1 MDPTLAARALSAATE
16 ITSTALSG
24 DDPGAVLDTV
34 VARAAELAD
43 ADLGLAMVST
53 DDGRVVVEAAHYAT
67 AHPTRDGN
75 GRPGTGTP
83 TTAAG
88 LGARH
93 APEGAERTG
102 EPRATLG
109 DPTGS
114 TAPAGDARL
123 SDSDRPSASLDSD
136 TRASSAA
143 GDGARLSGGPDS
155 GTNAGSAAGDGARP
169 SSGPDSGT
177 PDPGTRA
184 SSADG
189 DGAQPSGGPDSGTN
203 AGSVAA
209 GDGTQPF
216 AAPEST
222 SLSGTP
228 SAGESLRGLTLP
240 ADSAAGQVARG
251 GEPVSSEDFTV
262 DPRTAPFV
270 PVELH
275 GYGPFAAAPFGS
287 GGRVL
292 GSLTVY
298 RKRGREPFSAGTVE
312 MLVAFAAQAGVVL
325 ALAEGA
331 NARHRVALY
340 EERERIAREL
350 HDVIVQR
357 LYGAGM
363 QLDRVRRNMRKRFA
377 QADGARLSD
386 AIDQLDQTIE
396 EIRGTVRALRS
407 PEPRHDTGTPTD
419 LAESARGEVRIA
431 GELLGYPPT
440 LELSGEFADIP
451 AERADHIRAA
461 LREALS
467 NVVRHSGASETRVT
481 LTRDSGGVK
490 LRVRDNGSGVPQ
502 GVATRGLR
510 HLAERAD
517 AAGGKFFLNSSP
529 SLGTLVAFDLP
540 LD

>member
-43 ADLGLAMVST
+43 ADLGLAMVSAE
-53 DDGRVVVEAAHYAT
+53 DGRVVVEAAHYAT
-67 AHPTRDGN
+67 AHPAEPTGPKAESSPSDDRDPAPGEQA
-75 GRPGTGTP
+75 GPLVDWSADARPASADARVGGQAR
-83 TTAAG
+83 AAEER
-88 LGARH
+88 ASEPH
-93 APEGAERTG
+93 AS
-102 EPRATLG
+102 LG
-109 DPTGS
+109 DPAAASGAS
-114 TAPAGDARL
+114 TA
-123 SDSDRPSASLDSD
+123 
-136 TRASSAA
+136 
-143 GDGARLSGGPDS
+143 GAVSG
-155 GTNAGSAAGDGARP
+155 
-169 SSGPDSGT
+169 
-177 PDPGTRA
+177 
-184 SSADG
+184 
-189 DGAQPSGGPDSGTN
+189 
-203 AGSVAA
+203 V
-209 GDGTQPF
+209 
-216 AAPEST
+216 
-222 SLSGTP
+222 
-228 SAGESLRGLTLP
+228 SAGEALRGLAFS
-240 ADSAAGQVARG
+240 ADSAAGRVARG
-251 GEPVSSEDFTV
+251 GEPIASADFTV
-262 DPRTAPFV
+262 DPRTAPYV
-270 PVELH
+270 PAELQ

-292 GSLTVY
+292 GALTVY
-298 RKRGREPFSAGTVE
+298 RKHGREPFSAGTVE

-451 AERADHIRAA
+451 AESADHIRAA

-540 LD
+540 LA

>member
-1 MDPTLAARALSAATE
+1 MAS
-16 ITSTALSG
+16 
-24 DDPGAVLDTV
+24 
-34 VARAAELAD
+34 
-43 ADLGLAMVST
+43 
-53 DDGRVVVEAAHYAT
+53 
-67 AHPTRDGN
+67 
-75 GRPGTGTP
+75 
-83 TTAAG
+83 
-88 LGARH
+88 
-93 APEGAERTG
+93 
-102 EPRATLG
+102 
-109 DPTGS
+109 
-114 TAPAGDARL
+114 
-123 SDSDRPSASLDSD
+123 PSASGLAHGALGTERAAGQAGGGPGTTASADSSGSIG
-136 TRASSAA
+136 RANGVGRGPGAAAA
-143 GDGARLSGGPDS
+143 GD
-155 GTNAGSAAGDGARP
+155 
-169 SSGPDSGT
+169 
-177 PDPGTRA
+177 
-184 SSADG
+184 
-189 DGAQPSGGPDSGTN
+189 
-203 AGSVAA
+203 
-209 GDGTQPF
+209 
-216 AAPEST
+216 
-222 SLSGTP
+222 
-228 SAGESLRGLTLP
+228 SLRGLALP

-262 DPRTAPFV
+262 DPRTAPYV
-270 PVELH
+270 PAELH

-407 PEPRHDTGTPTD
+407 PEPRHDTGTATD

-481 LTRDSGGVK
+481 LTRDSRGVK

>member
-43 ADLGLAMVST
+43 ADLGLAMVSA

-67 AHPTRDGN
+67 AHPSAHPTAGS
-75 GRPGTGTP
+75 GSGGLGTGGQEVGTRTADPAASHGERSASASTP
-83 TTAAG
+83 QADTGAASIAG
-88 LGARH
+88 QGADR
-93 APEGAERTG
+93 AGTRGAGPVVSQGTDASVG
-102 EPRATLG
+102 QGA
-109 DPTGS
+109 D
-114 TAPAGDARL
+114 APAGRSAGPAVSRGADA
-123 SDSDRPSASLDSD
+123 
-136 TRASSAA
+136 
-143 GDGARLSGGPDS
+143 
-155 GTNAGSAAGDGARP
+155 
-169 SSGPDSGT
+169 
-177 PDPGTRA
+177 
-184 SSADG
+184 
-189 DGAQPSGGPDSGTN
+189 
-203 AGSVAA
+203 
-209 GDGTQPF
+209 
-216 AAPEST
+216 
-222 SLSGTP
+222 
-228 SAGESLRGLTLP
+228 SAGESLRGLALP
-240 ADSAAGQVARG
+240 ADSAAGHVARG
-251 GEPVSSEDFTV
+251 GEPVASDDFTV
-262 DPRTAPFV
+262 DPRTAPYV
-270 PVELH
+270 PAELH

-292 GSLTVY
+292 GALTVY

-481 LTRDSGGVK
+481 LARDSDGVK

>member
-1 MDPTLAARALSAATE
+1 MTVTISGQGLGAALRSELLMDPTLAARALSAATE

-24 DDPGAVLDTV
+24 DDPEGVLETV
-34 VARAAELAD
+34 VARAVELAD
-43 ADLGLAMVST
+43 ADLGLAMVSA
-53 DDGRVVVEAAHYAT
+53 DDGRVVVEAAYGV
-67 AHPTRDGN
+67 DG
-75 GRPGTGTP
+75 
-83 TTAAG
+83 
-88 LGARH
+88 LL
-93 APEGAERTG
+93 AEV
-102 EPRATLG
+102 
-109 DPTGS
+109 PTG
-114 TAPAGDARL
+114 DVER
-123 SDSDRPSASLDSD
+123 
-136 TRASSAA
+136 
-143 GDGARLSGGPDS
+143 GP
-155 GTNAGSAAGDGARP
+155 
-169 SSGPDSGT
+169 
-177 PDPGTRA
+177 
-184 SSADG
+184 
-189 DGAQPSGGPDSGTN
+189 
-203 AGSVAA
+203 V
-209 GDGTQPF
+209 
-216 AAPEST
+216 
-222 SLSGTP
+222 
-228 SAGESLRGLTLP
+228 GELRGLTLET
-240 ADSAAGQVARG
+240 DSAAGRVARG
-251 GEPVSSEDFTV
+251 SEPIAAEDFIV
-262 DPRTAPFV
+262 DPRTAPYV
-270 PVELH
+270 PDELR

-292 GSLTVY
+292 GALTVY
-298 RKRGREPFSAGTVE
+298 RRQGREPFSAGTVE
-312 MLVAFAAQAGVVL
+312 MLAAFAAQAGVVL

-331 NARHRVALY
+331 NARHRVTLY
-340 EERERIAREL
+340 QERERIAREL

-357 LYGAGM
+357 LYGTGM

-407 PEPRHDTGTPTD
+407 PEPRHDPGSPTD

-481 LTRDSGGVK
+481 LTRDAEGVK

-517 AAGGKFFLNSSP
+517 AAGGRFFLNSSP

-540 LD
+540 LE

>member
-1 MDPTLAARALSAATE
+1 MTVTISGLGQGAALRSELLMDPTLAARALSAATE

-24 DDPGAVLDTV
+24 DDPEGVLETV
-34 VARAAELAD
+34 VARAVELAD
-43 ADLGLAMVST
+43 ADLGLAMVSA
-53 DDGRVVVEAAHYAT
+53 DDGRVVVEAAYGV
-67 AHPTRDGN
+67 DG
-75 GRPGTGTP
+75 
-83 TTAAG
+83 
-88 LGARH
+88 LL
-93 APEGAERTG
+93 AEV
-102 EPRATLG
+102 
-109 DPTGS
+109 
-114 TAPAGDARL
+114 PAGDVERG
-123 SDSDRPSASLDSD
+123 PV
-136 TRASSAA
+136 
-143 GDGARLSGGPDS
+143 GD
-155 GTNAGSAAGDGARP
+155 
-169 SSGPDSGT
+169 
-177 PDPGTRA
+177 
-184 SSADG
+184 
-189 DGAQPSGGPDSGTN
+189 
-203 AGSVAA
+203 
-209 GDGTQPF
+209 
-216 AAPEST
+216 
-222 SLSGTP
+222 
-228 SAGESLRGLTLP
+228 LRGLTLET
-240 ADSAAGQVARG
+240 DSAAGRVARG
-251 GEPVSSEDFTV
+251 SEPIAAEDFIV
-262 DPRTAPFV
+262 DPRTAPYV
-270 PVELH
+270 PDELR

-292 GSLTVY
+292 GALTVY
-298 RKRGREPFSAGTVE
+298 RRQGREPFSAGTVE
-312 MLVAFAAQAGVVL
+312 MLAAFAAQAGVVL

-331 NARHRVALY
+331 NARHRVTLY
-340 EERERIAREL
+340 QERERIAREL

-357 LYGAGM
+357 LYGTGM

-407 PEPRHDTGTPTD
+407 PEPRHDPASPTD

-481 LTRDSGGVK
+481 LTRDAEGVK

-517 AAGGKFFLNSSP
+517 AAGGRFFLNSSP

-540 LD
+540 LE

>member
-1 MDPTLAARALSAATE
+1 MIGSSSALGVPPQRRAIMTELMDPTLAARALSAATE

-43 ADLGLAMVST
+43 ADLGLAMVSA

-67 AHPTRDGN
+67 ADEADDTDDGE
-75 GRPGTGTP
+75 
-83 TTAAG
+83 
-88 LGARH
+88 AR
-93 APEGAERTG
+93 
-102 EPRATLG
+102 
-109 DPTGS
+109 
-114 TAPAGDARL
+114 
-123 SDSDRPSASLDSD
+123 
-136 TRASSAA
+136 
-143 GDGARLSGGPDS
+143 
-155 GTNAGSAAGDGARP
+155 
-169 SSGPDSGT
+169 
-177 PDPGTRA
+177 
-184 SSADG
+184 
-189 DGAQPSGGPDSGTN
+189 
-203 AGSVAA
+203 
-209 GDGTQPF
+209 
-216 AAPEST
+216 
-222 SLSGTP
+222 
-228 SAGESLRGLTLP
+228 GESLRGLALP
-240 ADSAAGQVARG
+240 ADSAAGRVARG
-251 GEPVSSEDFTV
+251 GEPVASSDFTV

-270 PVELH
+270 PAELH
-275 GYGPFAAAPFGS
+275 GYGAFAAAPFGS

-292 GSLTVY
+292 GALTVY

-481 LTRDSGGVK
+481 LARDSDGVK

>member
-1 MDPTLAARALSAATE
+1 MTELMDPTLAARALSAATE

-43 ADLGLAMVST
+43 ADLGLAMVSAE
-53 DDGRVVVEAAHYAT
+53 DGRVVVEAAHYAT
-67 AHPTRDGN
+67 AHP
-75 GRPGTGTP
+75 
-83 TTAAG
+83 AA
-88 LGARH
+88 
-93 APEGAERTG
+93 E
-102 EPRATLG
+102 
-109 DPTGS
+109 DPTPPAAEPAGS
-114 TAPAGDARL
+114 TA
-123 SDSDRPSASLDSD
+123 
-136 TRASSAA
+136 
-143 GDGARLSGGPDS
+143 GA
-155 GTNAGSAAGDGARP
+155 
-169 SSGPDSGT
+169 
-177 PDPGTRA
+177 
-184 SSADG
+184 
-189 DGAQPSGGPDSGTN
+189 
-203 AGSVAA
+203 V
-209 GDGTQPF
+209 
-216 AAPEST
+216 
-222 SLSGTP
+222 
-228 SAGESLRGLTLP
+228 SAGEALRGLAFS
-240 ADSAAGQVARG
+240 ADSAAGRVARG
-251 GEPVSSEDFTV
+251 GEPIASADFTV
-262 DPRTAPFV
+262 DPRTAPYV
-270 PVELH
+270 PAELQ

-292 GSLTVY
+292 GALTVY
-298 RKRGREPFSAGTVE
+298 RKHGREPFSAGTVE

-431 GELLGYPPT
+431 GELLGFPPT
-440 LELSGEFADIP
+440 LELSGELADIP
-451 AERADHIRAA
+451 VERADHIRAA

-481 LTRDSGGVK
+481 LHRDANEVR
-490 LRVRDNGSGVPQ
+490 LRVRDNGAGVPQ
-502 GVATRGLR
+502 DVATRGLR
-510 HLAERAD
+510 HLAERAES
-517 AAGGKFFLNSSP
+517 AGGKFYLNSSP

-540 LD
+540 LDDKRAN

>member
-1 MDPTLAARALSAATE
+1 MTELMDPTLAARALSAATE

-43 ADLGLAMVST
+43 ADLGLAMVSA

-67 AHPTRDGN
+67 PHPSEIAAPTSAGASDVDAAPDASEAGSL
-75 GRPGTGTP
+75 GGVGHASEPGASGSDTTTAPGMSPGTSELGA
-83 TTAAG
+83 TAA
-88 LGARH
+88 AV
-93 APEGAERTG
+93 
-102 EPRATLG
+102 
-109 DPTGS
+109 
-114 TAPAGDARL
+114 PA
-123 SDSDRPSASLDSD
+123 PSAMAPVASAPGVRDSE
-136 TRASSAA
+136 
-143 GDGARLSGGPDS
+143 P
-155 GTNAGSAAGDGARP
+155 GSAA
-169 SSGPDSGT
+169 DSG
-177 PDPGTRA
+177 G
-184 SSADG
+184 
-189 DGAQPSGGPDSGTN
+189 
-203 AGSVAA
+203 VA
-209 GDGTQPF
+209 PVV
-216 AAPEST
+216 
-222 SLSGTP
+222 
-228 SAGESLRGLTLP
+228 GESLRGLSLS
-240 ADSAAGQVARG
+240 ADSAAGRVARG
-251 GEPVSSEDFTV
+251 GEPIASDDFTV
-262 DPRTAPFV
+262 DPRTAPYV
-270 PVELH
+270 PAELH

-292 GSLTVY
+292 GALTVY
-298 RKRGREPFSAGTVE
+298 RKQGREPFSAGTVE

-377 QADGARLSD
+377 QADGVRLSD

-407 PEPRHDTGTPTD
+407 AEPRHDTGTPAD

-440 LELSGEFADIP
+440 LELSGEFADVP

-481 LTRDSGGVK
+481 LARDSHGVK

>member
-1 MDPTLAARALSAATE
+1 MTELMDPTLAARALSAATE

-43 ADLGLAMVST
+43 ADLGLAMVSAE
-53 DDGRVVVEAAHYAT
+53 DGRVVVEAAHYAT
-67 AHPTRDGN
+67 AYS
-75 GRPGTGTP
+75 
-83 TTAAG
+83 AA
-88 LGARH
+88 ASSD
-93 APEGAERTG
+93 
-102 EPRATLG
+102 
-109 DPTGS
+109 DPS
-114 TAPAGDARL
+114 SDNPSSDDPAGEKPVD
-123 SDSDRPSASLDSD
+123 
-136 TRASSAA
+136 SAA
-143 GDGARLSGGPDS
+143 A
-155 GTNAGSAAGDGARP
+155 
-169 SSGPDSGT
+169 
-177 PDPGTRA
+177 
-184 SSADG
+184 
-189 DGAQPSGGPDSGTN
+189 
-203 AGSVAA
+203 V
-209 GDGTQPF
+209 
-216 AAPEST
+216 
-222 SLSGTP
+222 
-228 SAGESLRGLTLP
+228 SAGGSGETLRGLALP
-240 ADSAAGQVARG
+240 SDSAAGRVARG
-251 GEPVSSEDFTV
+251 GEPVASDDFTV
-262 DPRTAPFV
+262 DPRTAPYV
-270 PVELH
+270 PAELH

-292 GSLTVY
+292 GALTVY

-377 QADGARLSD
+377 QADGVRLSD

-407 PEPRHDTGTPTD
+407 PEPRHDTGTTTD

>member
-43 ADLGLAMVST
+43 ADLGLAMVSA

-67 AHPTRDGN
+67 AHPAAGPSS
-75 GRPGTGTP
+75 GRPGD
-83 TTAAG
+83 
-88 LGARH
+88 
-93 APEGAERTG
+93 EGAGSQESAARTADPATSHG
-102 EPRATLG
+102 EPSAG
-109 DPTGS
+109 AGHAMGEGS
-114 TAPAGDARL
+114 GEIAGQ
-123 SDSDRPSASLDSD
+123 
-136 TRASSAA
+136 
-143 GDGARLSGGPDS
+143 GAVGR
-155 GTNAGSAAGDGARP
+155 GA
-169 SSGPDSGT
+169 D
-177 PDPGTRA
+177 
-184 SSADG
+184 
-189 DGAQPSGGPDSGTN
+189 
-203 AGSVAA
+203 V
-209 GDGTQPF
+209 
-216 AAPEST
+216 
-222 SLSGTP
+222 
-228 SAGESLRGLTLP
+228 SAGESLRGLALP
-240 ADSAAGQVARG
+240 ADSAAGHVARG
-251 GEPVSSEDFTV
+251 GEPVASDDFTV
-262 DPRTAPFV
+262 DPRTAPYV
-270 PVELH
+270 PAELH

-292 GSLTVY
+292 GALTVY

-481 LTRDSGGVK
+481 LARDSDGVK

>member
-1 MDPTLAARALSAATE
+1 MTELMDPTLAARALSAATE

-53 DDGRVVVEAAHYAT
+53 EDGRVVVEAAHYAT
-67 AHPTRDGN
+67 AHPATEGN
-75 GRPGTGTP
+75 TQQAAPTP
-83 TTAAG
+83 TAGGPAGGPASGTSGGEMAGSPTATGSAAPATGGPVGGPASGTSGGEMAGSPTATGSAAPTTGDPAEGLAPSANGGKLAGDPAAPAASAPAAG
-88 LGARH
+88 
-93 APEGAERTG
+93 
-102 EPRATLG
+102 
-109 DPTGS
+109 
-114 TAPAGDARL
+114 
-123 SDSDRPSASLDSD
+123 
-136 TRASSAA
+136 
-143 GDGARLSGGPDS
+143 GPGV
-155 GTNAGSAAGDGARP
+155 GTNASEPA
-169 SSGPDSGT
+169 SS
-177 PDPGTRA
+177 PDPA
-184 SSADG
+184 LL
-189 DGAQPSGGPDSGTN
+189 PGP
-203 AGSVAA
+203 A
-209 GDGTQPF
+209 
-216 AAPEST
+216 
-222 SLSGTP
+222 
-228 SAGESLRGLTLP
+228 SAGESLRGLALS

-262 DPRTAPFV
+262 DPRTAPYV
-270 PVELH
+270 PAELH

-298 RKRGREPFSAGTVE
+298 RKQGREPFSAGTVE

-407 PEPRHDTGTPTD
+407 PEPRHDTGTPAD

-440 LELSGEFADIP
+440 LELSGEFADVP

-517 AAGGKFFLNSSP
+517 AAGGTFFLNSSP

>member
-53 DDGRVVVEAAHYAT
+53 EDGRVVVEAAYYAT
-67 AHPTRDGN
+67 PHPAGEVTT
-75 GRPGTGTP
+75 RPGPDDPKTG
-83 TTAAG
+83 TAAG
-88 LGARH
+88 GTGPAIETGRPPAELGDGSATGS
-93 APEGAERTG
+93 AAVAG
-102 EPRATLG
+102 EPRLG
-109 DPTGS
+109 GS
-114 TAPAGDARL
+114 APASG
-123 SDSDRPSASLDSD
+123 SPQPG
-136 TRASSAA
+136 AA
-143 GDGARLSGGPDS
+143 A
-155 GTNAGSAAGDGARP
+155 
-169 SSGPDSGT
+169 
-177 PDPGTRA
+177 
-184 SSADG
+184 
-189 DGAQPSGGPDSGTN
+189 
-203 AGSVAA
+203 
-209 GDGTQPF
+209 
-216 AAPEST
+216 
-222 SLSGTP
+222 
-228 SAGESLRGLTLP
+228 AGESLRGLALP

-262 DPRTAPFV
+262 DPRTAPYV
-270 PVELH
+270 PAELH

-481 LTRDSGGVK
+481 LTRDSDGVK

>member
-1 MDPTLAARALSAATE
+1 MTELMDPTLAARALSAATE

-53 DDGRVVVEAAHYAT
+53 EDGRVVVEAAHYAT
-67 AHPTRDGN
+67 AHPASEGIAHPLAPARQAGDGPVS
-75 GRPGTGTP
+75 GPALDTDRGGKLADGASGTGAVP
-83 TTAAG
+83 TTGGRRDTAATASAAG
-88 LGARH
+88 EATAST
-93 APEGAERTG
+93 AP
-102 EPRATLG
+102 
-109 DPTGS
+109 S
-114 TAPAGDARL
+114 APAGDARG
-123 SDSDRPSASLDSD
+123 DSP
-136 TRASSAA
+136 
-143 GDGARLSGGPDS
+143 
-155 GTNAGSAAGDGARP
+155 
-169 SSGPDSGT
+169 
-177 PDPGTRA
+177 
-184 SSADG
+184 
-189 DGAQPSGGPDSGTN
+189 QPSGSPEPLPGPAS
-203 AGSVAA
+203 A
-209 GDGTQPF
+209 GD
-216 AAPEST
+216 
-222 SLSGTP
+222 
-228 SAGESLRGLTLP
+228 SLRGLALP

-251 GEPVSSEDFTV
+251 GEPVSSADFTV
-262 DPRTAPFV
+262 DPRTAPYV
-270 PVELH
+270 PAELH

-407 PEPRHDTGTPTD
+407 PEPRHDTGTPAD

-440 LELSGEFADIP
+440 LELSGEFADVP

>member
-53 DDGRVVVEAAHYAT
+53 EDGRVVVEAAHYAT
-67 AHPTRDGN
+67 SEPPRTADA
-75 GRPGTGTP
+75 
-83 TTAAG
+83 TAASPTADASSG
-88 LGARH
+88 NSSASS
-93 APEGAERTG
+93 AV
-102 EPRATLG
+102 PRSA
-109 DPTGS
+109 
-114 TAPAGDARL
+114 APAGDVHA
-123 SDSDRPSASLDSD
+123 DSAAEPAESPAAGALAEQAS
-136 TRASSAA
+136 TGGASSV
-143 GDGARLSGGPDS
+143 G
-155 GTNAGSAAGDGARP
+155 
-169 SSGPDSGT
+169 
-177 PDPGTRA
+177 
-184 SSADG
+184 
-189 DGAQPSGGPDSGTN
+189 
-203 AGSVAA
+203 
-209 GDGTQPF
+209 
-216 AAPEST
+216 
-222 SLSGTP
+222 
-228 SAGESLRGLTLP
+228 AGESLRGLALP

-251 GEPVSSEDFTV
+251 GEPVSSADFTV
-262 DPRTAPFV
+262 DPRTAPYV
-270 PVELH
+270 PAELH

-481 LTRDSGGVK
+481 LTRDSRGVK

>member
-53 DDGRVVVEAAHYAT
+53 DDGRVVVEAAHHAT
-67 AHPTRDGN
+67 AHP
-75 GRPGTGTP
+75 
-83 TTAAG
+83 
-88 LGARH
+88 
-93 APEGAERTG
+93 AE
-102 EPRATLG
+102 P
-109 DPTGS
+109 PF
-114 TAPAGDARL
+114 
-123 SDSDRPSASLDSD
+123 SA
-136 TRASSAA
+136 ASSAA
-143 GDGARLSGGPDS
+143 ARPTEPRLPD
-155 GTNAGSAAGDGARP
+155 AGSATADPTEAPLPAVDSAAHPADAGLPRP
-169 SSGPDSGT
+169 AVGRPAEVDASLPAADSAVGE
-177 PDPGTRA
+177 PE
-184 SSADG
+184 
-189 DGAQPSGGPDSGTN
+189 
-203 AGSVAA
+203 AA
-209 GDGTQPF
+209 GDESGSD
-216 AAPEST
+216 AAP
-222 SLSGTP
+222 GHA
-228 SAGESLRGLTLP
+228 SAAEPLRGLALA
-240 ADSAAGQVARG
+240 ADSAAGRVARG
-251 GEPVSSEDFTV
+251 GEPVASADFTV

-270 PVELH
+270 PAELQ

-292 GSLTVY
+292 GALTVY

>member
-1 MDPTLAARALSAATE
+1 MTVTISGLGQGAALRSELLMDPTLAARALSAATE

-24 DDPGAVLDTV
+24 DDPEGVLETV
-34 VARAAELAD
+34 VARAVELAD
-43 ADLGLAMVST
+43 ADLGLAMVSA
-53 DDGRVVVEAAHYAT
+53 DDGRVVVEAAYGV
-67 AHPTRDGN
+67 DG
-75 GRPGTGTP
+75 
-83 TTAAG
+83 
-88 LGARH
+88 LL
-93 APEGAERTG
+93 AEV
-102 EPRATLG
+102 
-109 DPTGS
+109 PTG
-114 TAPAGDARL
+114 DAE
-123 SDSDRPSASLDSD
+123 
-136 TRASSAA
+136 
-143 GDGARLSGGPDS
+143 GGP
-155 GTNAGSAAGDGARP
+155 
-169 SSGPDSGT
+169 
-177 PDPGTRA
+177 
-184 SSADG
+184 
-189 DGAQPSGGPDSGTN
+189 
-203 AGSVAA
+203 V
-209 GDGTQPF
+209 
-216 AAPEST
+216 
-222 SLSGTP
+222 
-228 SAGESLRGLTLP
+228 GELRGLTLET
-240 ADSAAGQVARG
+240 DSAAGQVARG
-251 GEPVSSEDFTV
+251 SEPIAAEDFIV
-262 DPRTAPFV
+262 DPRTAPYV
-270 PVELH
+270 PDELR

-292 GSLTVY
+292 GALTVY
-298 RKRGREPFSAGTVE
+298 RRQGREPFSAGTVE
-312 MLVAFAAQAGVVL
+312 MLAAFAAQAGVVL

-331 NARHRVALY
+331 NARHRVTLY
-340 EERERIAREL
+340 QERERIAREL

-357 LYGAGM
+357 LYGTGM

-407 PEPRHDTGTPTD
+407 PEPRHDPGSPTD

-481 LTRDSGGVK
+481 LTRDAEGVK

-517 AAGGKFFLNSSP
+517 AAGGRFFLNSSP

-540 LD
+540 LE

>member
-1 MDPTLAARALSAATE
+1 VIDSRRVLAAPLPRRAIMTELMDPTLAARALSAATE

-24 DDPGAVLDTV
+24 DDPGEVLDTV

-43 ADLGLAMVST
+43 ADLGLAMVSA

-67 AHPTRDGN
+67 AHP
-75 GRPGTGTP
+75 
-83 TTAAG
+83 
-88 LGARH
+88 
-93 APEGAERTG
+93 
-102 EPRATLG
+102 
-109 DPTGS
+109 DPTGGTS
-114 TAPAGDARL
+114 SAGDA
-123 SDSDRPSASLDSD
+123 
-136 TRASSAA
+136 SSAGCA
-143 GDGARLSGGPDS
+143 GEASR
-155 GTNAGSAAGDGARP
+155 GS
-169 SSGPDSGT
+169 
-177 PDPGTRA
+177 DPGAGET
-184 SSADG
+184 ADAAAVLE
-189 DGAQPSGGPDSGTN
+189 GA
-203 AGSVAA
+203 A
-209 GDGTQPF
+209 
-216 AAPEST
+216 
-222 SLSGTP
+222 
-228 SAGESLRGLTLP
+228 ESLRGLSLP
-240 ADSAAGQVARG
+240 ADSAAGRVARG
-251 GEPVSSEDFTV
+251 GEPVASEDFTV

-270 PVELH
+270 PAELH

-292 GSLTVY
+292 GALTVY
-298 RKRGREPFSAGTVE
+298 RKRGSEPFSAGTVE

-407 PEPRHDTGTPTD
+407 PEPRHDTGTPAD

-440 LELSGEFADIP
+440 LELSGEFADVP

>member
-1 MDPTLAARALSAATE
+1 MTVTISGLGQGSALRSELLMDPTLAARALSAATE

-24 DDPGAVLDTV
+24 DDPEAVLETV
-34 VARAAELAD
+34 VARAVELAD
-43 ADLGLAMVST
+43 ADLGLAMVSA
-53 DDGRVVVEAAHYAT
+53 DDGRVVVEAAYGV
-67 AHPTRDGN
+67 DGF
-75 GRPGTGTP
+75 
-83 TTAAG
+83 
-88 LGARH
+88 L
-93 APEGAERTG
+93 AEV
-102 EPRATLG
+102 
-109 DPTGS
+109 
-114 TAPAGDARL
+114 PAGD
-123 SDSDRPSASLDSD
+123 
-136 TRASSAA
+136 
-143 GDGARLSGGPDS
+143 GEGGP
-155 GTNAGSAAGDGARP
+155 
-169 SSGPDSGT
+169 
-177 PDPGTRA
+177 
-184 SSADG
+184 
-189 DGAQPSGGPDSGTN
+189 
-203 AGSVAA
+203 V
-209 GDGTQPF
+209 
-216 AAPEST
+216 
-222 SLSGTP
+222 
-228 SAGESLRGLTLP
+228 GELRGLTLGT
-240 ADSAAGQVARG
+240 DSAAGQVARG
-251 GEPVSSEDFTV
+251 SEPIAAEDFIV
-262 DPRTAPFV
+262 DPRTAPYV
-270 PVELH
+270 PDELR

-292 GSLTVY
+292 GALTVY
-298 RKRGREPFSAGTVE
+298 RRQGREPFSAGTVE
-312 MLVAFAAQAGVVL
+312 MLAAFAAQAGVVL

-331 NARHRVALY
+331 NARHRVTLY
-340 EERERIAREL
+340 QERERIAREL

-357 LYGAGM
+357 LYGTGM

-407 PEPRHDTGTPTD
+407 PEPRHDPGTPTD

-481 LTRDSGGVK
+481 LTRDAEGVK

-517 AAGGKFFLNSSP
+517 AAGGRFFLNSSP

-540 LD
+540 LE

>member
-1 MDPTLAARALSAATE
+1 MAELMDPTLAARALSAATE

-43 ADLGLAMVST
+43 ADLGLAMVSA

-67 AHPTRDGN
+67 RDRAAAEHAPLG
-75 GRPGTGTP
+75 GPSWVGGAGSASAETGAGP
-83 TTAAG
+83 AGGAESRANDPAAAG
-88 LGARH
+88 GGSAS
-93 APEGAERTG
+93 AQVRTG
-102 EPRATLG
+102 G
-109 DPTGS
+109 DPTADV
-114 TAPAGDARL
+114 TAVE
-123 SDSDRPSASLDSD
+123 S
-136 TRASSAA
+136 
-143 GDGARLSGGPDS
+143 
-155 GTNAGSAAGDGARP
+155 
-169 SSGPDSGT
+169 SSGET
-177 PDPGTRA
+177 
-184 SSADG
+184 
-189 DGAQPSGGPDSGTN
+189 
-203 AGSVAA
+203 
-209 GDGTQPF
+209 
-216 AAPEST
+216 
-222 SLSGTP
+222 
-228 SAGESLRGLTLP
+228 LRGLALP
-240 ADSAAGQVARG
+240 ADSAAGRVARG
-251 GEPVSSEDFTV
+251 GEPVASADFTV

-270 PVELH
+270 PAELH

-292 GSLTVY
+292 GALTVY

-377 QADGARLSD
+377 QADGVRLSD

-481 LTRDSGGVK
+481 LTRDPGGVK

>member
-1 MDPTLAARALSAATE
+1 MTELMDPTLAARALSAATE

-53 DDGRVVVEAAHYAT
+53 DDDGRVVVEAAHYAT
-67 AHPTRDGN
+67 AHPAADEAHKADEAGS
-75 GRPGTGTP
+75 RP
-83 TTAAG
+83 TAADG
-88 LGARH
+88 SAGSDA
-93 APEGAERTG
+93 G
-102 EPRATLG
+102 RATG
-109 DPTGS
+109 NEPPA
-114 TAPAGDARL
+114 APGVAGAP
-123 SDSDRPSASLDSD
+123 RPQAPIDE
-136 TRASSAA
+136 A
-143 GDGARLSGGPDS
+143 GPADG
-155 GTNAGSAAGDGARP
+155 GSATARP
-169 SSGPDSGT
+169 STS
-177 PDPGTRA
+177 PG
-184 SSADG
+184 
-189 DGAQPSGGPDSGTN
+189 
-203 AGSVAA
+203 
-209 GDGTQPF
+209 
-216 AAPEST
+216 
-222 SLSGTP
+222 
-228 SAGESLRGLTLP
+228 AGELLRGLALP
-240 ADSAAGQVARG
+240 ADSAAGRVARG

-262 DPRTAPFV
+262 DPRTAPYV
-270 PVELH
+270 PAELQ

-292 GSLTVY
+292 GALTVY
-298 RKRGREPFSAGTVE
+298 RKHGREPFSAGTVE

-407 PEPRHDTGTPTD
+407 PEPRHDTGTPAD

-440 LELSGEFADIP
+440 LELSGEFADVP

-481 LTRDSGGVK
+481 LARDSDGVK

>member
-53 DDGRVVVEAAHYAT
+53 EDGRVVVEAAHYAT
-67 AHPTRDGN
+67 SEHA
-75 GRPGTGTP
+75 RPDE
-83 TTAAG
+83 ASAG
-88 LGARH
+88 
-93 APEGAERTG
+93 
-102 EPRATLG
+102 PRASAAEPEADALADDTSGSGG
-109 DPTGS
+109 DP
-114 TAPAGDARL
+114 AA
-123 SDSDRPSASLDSD
+123 DRM
-136 TRASSAA
+136 
-143 GDGARLSGGPDS
+143 SGE
-155 GTNAGSAAGDGARP
+155 A
-169 SSGPDSGT
+169 
-177 PDPGTRA
+177 
-184 SSADG
+184 
-189 DGAQPSGGPDSGTN
+189 
-203 AGSVAA
+203 
-209 GDGTQPF
+209 
-216 AAPEST
+216 
-222 SLSGTP
+222 
-228 SAGESLRGLTLP
+228 LRGLALP

-262 DPRTAPFV
+262 DPRTAPYV
-270 PVELH
+270 PAELQ

>member
-1 MDPTLAARALSAATE
+1 TLAARALSAATE

-67 AHPTRDGN
+67 AHPAADDASAGEPAAVAQSGSTQAAGSPDRAVQAG
-75 GRPGTGTP
+75 PAPSTP
-83 TTAAG
+83 TGAAQAPSTSP
-88 LGARH
+88 GAL
-93 APEGAERTG
+93 AA
-102 EPRATLG
+102 
-109 DPTGS
+109 
-114 TAPAGDARL
+114 
-123 SDSDRPSASLDSD
+123 
-136 TRASSAA
+136 SAA
-143 GDGARLSGGPDS
+143 
-155 GTNAGSAAGDGARP
+155 
-169 SSGPDSGT
+169 
-177 PDPGTRA
+177 
-184 SSADG
+184 
-189 DGAQPSGGPDSGTN
+189 
-203 AGSVAA
+203 
-209 GDGTQPF
+209 
-216 AAPEST
+216 
-222 SLSGTP
+222 
-228 SAGESLRGLTLP
+228 ESLRGLTLP
-240 ADSAAGQVARG
+240 ADSAAGRVARG

-262 DPRTAPFV
+262 DPRTAPYV
-270 PVELH
+270 PAELH

>member
-1 MDPTLAARALSAATE
+1 MTVTISGLGLGSALRSELLMDPTLAARALSAATE

-24 DDPGAVLDTV
+24 DDPEGVLETV
-34 VARAAELAD
+34 VARAVELAD
-43 ADLGLAMVST
+43 ADLGLAMVSA
-53 DDGRVVVEAAHYAT
+53 DDGRVVVEAAYGVDGSLAEV
-67 AHPTRDGN
+67 PTGE
-75 GRPGTGTP
+75 G
-83 TTAAG
+83 
-88 LGARH
+88 
-93 APEGAERTG
+93 EGAPVG
-102 EPRATLG
+102 E
-109 DPTGS
+109 
-114 TAPAGDARL
+114 
-123 SDSDRPSASLDSD
+123 
-136 TRASSAA
+136 
-143 GDGARLSGGPDS
+143 
-155 GTNAGSAAGDGARP
+155 
-169 SSGPDSGT
+169 
-177 PDPGTRA
+177 
-184 SSADG
+184 
-189 DGAQPSGGPDSGTN
+189 
-203 AGSVAA
+203 
-209 GDGTQPF
+209 
-216 AAPEST
+216 
-222 SLSGTP
+222 
-228 SAGESLRGLTLP
+228 LRGLTLET
-240 ADSAAGQVARG
+240 DSAAGQVARG
-251 GEPVSSEDFTV
+251 SEPIAAEDFIV
-262 DPRTAPFV
+262 DPRTAPYV
-270 PVELH
+270 PDELR

-292 GSLTVY
+292 GALTVY
-298 RKRGREPFSAGTVE
+298 RRQGRDPFSAGTVE
-312 MLVAFAAQAGVVL
+312 MLAAFAAQAGVVL

-331 NARHRVALY
+331 NARHRVTLY
-340 EERERIAREL
+340 QERERIAREL

-357 LYGAGM
+357 LYGTGM

-407 PEPRHDTGTPTD
+407 PEPRHDPSSPTD

-481 LTRDSGGVK
+481 LTRDAEGVK

-517 AAGGKFFLNSSP
+517 AAGGRFFLNSSP

-540 LD
+540 LE